1 MSLPFAFSPEA
12 RQELQDAVRFYERKS
27 VGLGAEF
34 AEEVRTAVDQIVHH
48 PSWGAPSSVGTRPR
62 MLRRFPYSIIYL
74 HEPGSI
80 EIIAVVHQRRDPGY
94 WQDRL

>member
-1 MSLPFAFSPEA
+1 
-12 RQELQDAVRFYERKS
+12 
-27 VGLGAEF
+27 
-34 AEEVRTAVDQIVHH
+34 
-48 PSWGAPSSVGTRPR
+48 